1 MTATLAP
8 PRPKPNGSAKP
19 PPRLVP
25 VPWSGLRN
33 LPKREPL
40 IRGVLDRGAMSCLY
54 GGSNTG
60 KTFFGLDLAAHVAL
74 GWDRWRGKKV
84 RHGGVVYIAAEG
96 GLGIE
101 ERLTAFRYHH
111 RVEVEGVPLYV
122 IPEPI
127 DLCSNQ
133 ADAKLLTSHI
143 LGLVDE
149 TPIEMIV
156 VDTLSRAMAGGNENA
171 PDDMGRFIRNL
182 DMLRI
187 ATGAHVMVV
196 HHSGKDETRGARGH
210 GSLRAACDTEIEVT
224 RGDGTDISTAT
235 VVKQRDHALGATF
248 AFRLQQVEIGQHEDG
263 EIITSCVVIPTDAQP
278 TTKRKGQPRLTKAA
292 KIALNALKDAVDDHG
307 MSPPPSNRIPPGV
320 RGVSVNRWRQAAY
333 RIGISTGEDRAKQAA
348 FQRGSEALIGSQL
361 VRVEGDFAWI
371 T

>member
-1 MTATLAP
+1 MTTTLSSV
-8 PRPKPNGSAKP
+8 RPKANGATP
-19 PPRLVP
+19 PQRLRP
-25 VPWSGLRN
+25 IPWSALHT

-40 IRGVLDRGAMSCLY
+40 IRGVLDRGAMSCPY

-60 KTFFGLDLAAHVAL
+60 KTFFALDIAAHIAL
-74 GWDRWRGKKV
+74 GWETWRGRKV
-84 RHGGVVYIAAEG
+84 RQGAVVYIAAEG

-111 RVEVEGVPLYV
+111 EINADGVPFYV

-127 DLCSNQ
+127 DLCSRPD
-133 ADAKLLTSHI
+133 DAKLLMAHI
-143 LGLVDE
+143 AELASDP
-149 TPIEMIV
+149 PIELIV
-156 VDTLSRAMAGGNENA
+156 VDTLSRAMAGGNENS

-182 DMLRI
+182 DALRI
-187 ATGAHVMVV
+187 ATKAHVMVI
-196 HHSGKDETRGARGH
+196 HHSGKDEARGARGH
-210 GSLRAACDTEIEVT
+210 GSLRAACDTEIEVSKAEG
-224 RGDGTDISTAT
+224 GDVSVAT
-235 VVKQRDHALGATF
+235 VVKQRDHSIGDTF
-248 AFRLQQVEIGQHEDG
+248 PFRLEQVEIGQHDDG
-263 EIITSCVVIPTDAQP
+263 EPVTSCVVIPTDAQP

-307 MSPPPSNRIPPGV
+307 MPPPPSNRIPPGV

-348 FQRGSEALIGSQL
+348 FQRGSEALISSQL